1 MTLLTNS
8 LNIVGEK
15 GLAFADKWIEKLD
28 YINSQMKSTR
38 KVQNDVK
45 LLVSCL
51 NIDDLVDRRFE
62 GYIIDIEKE
71 DSSTMK
77 YTVLLERAILYFLI

>member
-1 MTLLTNS
+1 M
-8 LNIVGEK
+8 
-15 GLAFADKWIEKLD
+15 
-28 YINSQMKSTR
+28 
-38 KVQNDVK
+38 QNDVK

-77 YTVLLERAILYFLI
+77 YTVLLKELSCISSFKTQDQYDLYDKGYYHYTYLMMSII